1 MKNIKYSFLY
11 LNYIG
16 SVKRELD
23 GSGWKVIIITFPVF
37 FLCFMISSYEAFF
50 KLYREGLTARYGG
63 VSITQRC
70 SLDQQLLAI
79 VLGLR

>member
-50 KLYREGLTARYGG
+50 KLYREGLTARYRA
-63 VSITQRC
+63 SEM
-70 SLDQQLLAI
+70 SKKS
-79 VLGLR
+79 